1 MRFFSNFVG
10 QRNEKSSAIRST
22 NPNSFIS
29 IQSPSSC
36 VKSGNK
42 FYLISCLHFFLNVV
56 LSTILLALLFLE
68 NDEHS
73 ANELKFATR
82 FPFEQCVLGSFSF
95 KQSS

>member
-42 FYLISCLHFFLNVV
+42 FYLINCLHFFLNVV

-95 KQSS
+95 KQLS